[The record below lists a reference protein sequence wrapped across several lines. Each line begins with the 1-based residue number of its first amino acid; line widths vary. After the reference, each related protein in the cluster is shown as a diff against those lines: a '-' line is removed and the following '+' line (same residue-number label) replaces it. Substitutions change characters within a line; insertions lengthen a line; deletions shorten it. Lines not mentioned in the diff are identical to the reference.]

1 MTRPETR
8 VDRAEYLSFRL
19 GEEEYAID
27 ILQVREIRAH
37 EAVTRIAS
45 APAFVKGVINLR
57 GAIVPIAD
65 LRLRFGFEAGEGNG
79 VMIVLD
85 LAHRLVG
92 ILVDAVS
99 DVVALAPDQIRPAP
113 SMQSVIDEGFIHG
126 LAPIDDRM
134 LIVLD
139 IARVMASSGM
149 VPAEEEAL
157 A

>member
-1 MTRPETR
+1 MSRTDTRIARSEF
-8 VDRAEYLSFRL
+8 LSFRL
-19 GEEEYAID
+19 GQEEYAID

-65 LRLRFGFEAGEGNG
+65 LRLRFGFAPGENHG

-85 LAHRLVG
+85 LSGCPVG
-92 ILVDAVS
+92 IVVDAVS
-99 DVVALAPDQIRPAP
+99 DVVALAPEEIRPAP
-113 SMQSVIDEGFIHG
+113 SMQGVIEEGFIFG
-126 LAPIDDRM
+126 LAPVDGRM

-149 VPAEEEAL
+149 APAQA